1 MDQQW
6 QWVFKL
12 LDLGGMGL
20 CCFLLWRLLDKWAG
34 KFLEVQM
41 GQTGAMS
48 AQATAMAQLATA
60 VKDGQSDQREVLM
73 AVRLLADRID
83 TQKGYLMQIE
93 ENCRKRCV

>member
-1 MDQQW
+1 
-6 QWVFKL
+6 
-12 LDLGGMGL
+12 
-20 CCFLLWRLLDKWAG
+20 
-34 KFLEVQM
+34 
-41 GQTGAMS
+41 
-48 AQATAMAQLATA
+48 MAQLATA